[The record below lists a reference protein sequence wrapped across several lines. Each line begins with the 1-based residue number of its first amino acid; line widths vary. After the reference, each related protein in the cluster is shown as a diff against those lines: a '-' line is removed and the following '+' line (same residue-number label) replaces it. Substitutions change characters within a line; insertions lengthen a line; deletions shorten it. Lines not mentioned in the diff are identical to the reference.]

1 MLSVNEVNSVTCQVA
16 SWVHEIDTPVLATV
30 IGTLARH
37 GIVGYTCGHQG
48 MTLLLMGSAE
58 ALPQEPATK
67 PVFMEDMSEQQLA
80 SAVST
85 LNSCI
90 LLLTLYLTKIITSPS
105 VSQCYLLSLCFSVSS
120 PSVSLCYL
128 LTLCFSV
135 LSSHPLF
142 LYVLTLCFSVLFSH
156 PFCCLCY
163 LLTLCFSVLSPHPL
177 SLSGLHYVHVVH
189 G

>member
-1 MLSVNEVNSVTCQVA
+1 MA
-16 SWVHEIDTPVLATV
+16 SWVHEIDIPVLATV

-37 GIVGYTCGHQG
+37 SIVGYTCGHQG

-90 LLLTLYLTKIITSPS
+90 RLLTLYLTKIITSPS

-128 LTLCFSV
+128 LTPCFSV
-135 LSSHPLF
+135 FSPSVSLCYF
-142 LYVLTLCFSVLFSH
+142 LTLFVVCVIFSPSVSLY
-156 PFCCLCY
+156 Y
-163 LLTLCFSVLSPHPL
+163 LLTLCLSVDCIM
-177 SLSGLHYVHVVH
+177 YM
-189 G
+189 

>member
-1 MLSVNEVNSVTCQVA
+1 MLAAV
-16 SWVHEIDTPVLATV
+16 IDTLD
-30 IGTLARH
+30 RH
-37 GIVGYTCGHQG
+37 SIVGSTCGHQG

-85 LNSCI
+85 LNSYI
-90 LLLTLYLTKIITSPS
+90 LLLTLCLTKLI
-105 VSQCYLLSLCFSVSS
+105 SS

-135 LSSHPLF
+135 
-142 LYVLTLCFSVLFSH
+142 V
-156 PFCCLCY
+156 
-163 LLTLCFSVLSPHPL
+163 
-177 SLSGLHYVHVVH
+177 
-189 G
+189 

>member
-142 LYVLTLCFSVLFSH
+142 LCVIFSPSVSLCYFLTLFVVCVIFSPSVSLY
-156 PFCCLCY
+156 Y
-163 LLTLCFSVLSPHPL
+163 LLTLCLSVDCIM
-177 SLSGLHYVHVVH
+177 YM
-189 G
+189 